1 MKASFTDFKLSMGI
15 VGQDRDTEYANIL
28 KGLIKEL
35 YSVYG
40 IALTKDILSHTET
53 ITANFSNPISLAYKN
68 IVSATIE
75 GFTEGID
82 YTINLQEGDLTVLS
96 SGSLTNGT
104 DYIITYDYYLFINES
119 NTLVYEIYPDSETYI
134 YHIDLKPCKLLKVVY
149 NDVDMILDQEYYYYN
164 NKLELLNIPTNLRK
178 PLQVHL
184 EVGYEDIPNDLKYAF
199 YELAGIRFD
208 MKDKKTYLIDKV
220 TDNSQGATTTYSKD
234 SFPKHIKDILME
246 YTGRRFA
253 SY

>member
-15 VGQDRDTEYANIL
+15 TSQDRDTEYANIL

-35 YSVYG
+35 YTVYG

-53 ITANFSNPISLAYKN
+53 FTADFNNPISLAYKN
-68 IVSATIE
+68 IVSATIV

-96 SGSLTNGT
+96 SGSMTSGT

-119 NTLVYEIYPDSETYI
+119 NTVTYDLYVDTDLT
-134 YHIDLKPCKLLKVVY
+134 YHIDIKPCVLQKVTY
-149 NDVDMILDQEYYYYN
+149 NGADLILDQDYYWYN
-164 NKLELLNIPTNLRK
+164 NKIELINLPSNLRK
-178 PLQVHL
+178 PLQLHL
-184 EVGYEDIPNDLKYAF
+184 EVGYENIPNDLKYAF

-208 MKDKKTYLIDKV
+208 MKDKKTYLIDRV
-220 TDNSQGATTTYSKD
+220 TDNSQGATTTYAKD
-234 SFPKHIKDILME
+234 SFPKHIKNILME
-246 YTGRRFA
+246 YTGRRFII
-253 SY
+253 

>member
-15 VGQDRDTEYANIL
+15 VAQDRDTEYANIL

-35 YSVYG
+35 YTVYG

-53 ITANFSNPISLAYKN
+53 ITADFSNPITLAYKN
-68 IVSATIE
+68 IVRATIA

-96 SGSLTNGT
+96 SGSMTSGT

-119 NTLVYEIYPDSETYI
+119 NTLIYDIYTESDSLT
-134 YHIDLKPCKLLKVVY
+134 YHIDIKPCTLLKVVY
-149 NDVDMILDQEYYYYN
+149 DGSELVSDQDYYWYN
-164 NKLELLNIPTNLRK
+164 NKIELVNLPSNLRK

-184 EVGYEDIPNDLKYAF
+184 QVGYEDIPSDLKYAF

-220 TDNSQGATTTYSKD
+220 TDNSQGATTTYAKD
-234 SFPKHIKDILME
+234 SFPKHIKYILME
-246 YTGRRFA
+246 YTGRRFII
-253 SY
+253 